1 MWLGLTSRAQLMLTE
16 CSRNNSVF
24 GHFSLSMTSRK
35 ENPETSSVVENYS
48 DFVLY
53 LFIKRYIENKITLTC
68 YLGRAFEVS
77 VVIEFFF
84 LLARNPGYVFKYYL
98 KGRIFR

>member
-1 MWLGLTSRAQLMLTE
+1 MLTE

-24 GHFSLSMTSRK
+24 GHFSRSMTSRK

-53 LFIKRYIENKITLTC
+53 LFIKWYIENKITLTC